1 MENVSL
7 ILYIAIA
14 VPLSGVLIFC
24 ERRSRTTLF
33 FLLIGM
39 TVCLFCG
46 EVNTLLYRAL
56 PLPEELFITNIS
68 PITEEVCKALPVLA
82 YAFLYFPPRK
92 DLLVCSF
99 ALGVGFAVLENAA
112 VISSGESISLWLALI
127 RGFGCGISHGL
138 CTMAVGYGCSYIYKR
153 RKLFYTGTFALLAF
167 SIILHAVHNLLSVGG
182 YDIAATVLAVALLIL
197 FRLMAGKRSHEKTDR
212 DINNGESKDEE

>member
-1 MENVSL
+1 MENVNL
-7 ILYIAIA
+7 ISYVAIA
-14 VPLSGVLIFC
+14 VPLSGVLLFC
-24 ERRSRTTLF
+24 ERKSRTTLF

-46 EVNTLLYRAL
+46 EVNTLLYSVL

-68 PITEEVCKALPVLA
+68 PITEEVCKALPILA
-82 YAFLYFPPRK
+82 YAFLRYPSRK
-92 DLLVCSF
+92 NLLVCSF

-112 VISSGESISLWLALI
+112 VISSGENISLWLALI

-138 CTMAVGYGCSYIYKR
+138 CTTAVGYGCSYIYKR

-167 SIILHAVHNLLSVGG
+167 SIILHAVYNLLSLGG
-182 YDIAATVLAVALLIL
+182 YVVAGTILAVVLLIL
-197 FRLMAGKRSHEKTDR
+197 FWLIAGNKSEKTD
-212 DINNGESKDEE
+212 EE